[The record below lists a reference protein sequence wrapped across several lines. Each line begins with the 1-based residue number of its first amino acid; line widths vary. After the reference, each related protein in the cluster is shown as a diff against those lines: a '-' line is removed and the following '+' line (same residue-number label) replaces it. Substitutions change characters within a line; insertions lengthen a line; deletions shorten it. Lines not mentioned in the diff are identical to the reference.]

1 MAQETTQTK
10 IEDFFGRYRP
20 RKYPK
25 GQMLILSGD
34 ETDYIYHLVKGRVKE
49 YDVSYRGDEVI
60 LNIFKPP
67 AFFPMS
73 LAINKTRNPYIYEAE
88 TELEIRQAP
97 AEDVLKFLKSN
108 PDVMYDLLSRVYR
121 GVDGLLGRMAH
132 LMAGSARSRLL
143 HELVLEC
150 RRFGES
156 QTDGS
161 ILLKINEKD
170 LGARAGLS
178 RETVNR
184 EVSKLKKEGLIAV
197 QRNDIRIKDVAIL
210 EVMLGK
216 EF

>member
-1 MAQETTQTK
+1 MQETQAK
-10 IEDFFGRYRP
+10 IEDFFTQYRL

-88 TELEIRQAP
+88 TDVEIRQAP

-108 PDVMYDLLSRVYR
+108 PDVMYDLLSRLYR
-121 GVDGLLGRMAH
+121 GVDGLLSRMAH

-143 HELVLEC
+143 HELILEC
-150 RRFGES
+150 RRFGE
-156 QTDGS
+156 QQKDGS
-161 ILLKINEKD
+161 YELSINEKD

-184 EVSKLKKEGLIAV
+184 EASKLKKEGLISIH
-197 QRNDIRIKDVAIL
+197 RNNIHIKDIGAL

>member
-1 MAQETTQTK
+1 MASETIQQK
-10 IEDFFGRYRP
+10 IEDFFAQYRS
-20 RKYPK
+20 RRYPK

-34 ETDYIYHLVKGRVKE
+34 DTDYIYHLIEGRVKE

-88 TELEIRQAP
+88 TDVEIRQAP
-97 AEDVLKFLKSN
+97 ADEVLKFLKTN

-121 GVDGLLGRMAH
+121 GVDGLLSRMAF
-132 LMAGSARSRLL
+132 LMAGSARSRLI
-143 HELVLEC
+143 HELILEC
-150 RRFGES
+150 RRFGEP

-161 ILLKINEKD
+161 VLLKINEKD

-184 EVSKLKKEGLIAV
+184 EAGKLKKEGLITIH
-197 QRNDIRIKDVAIL
+197 RNDIRIKDVVSL